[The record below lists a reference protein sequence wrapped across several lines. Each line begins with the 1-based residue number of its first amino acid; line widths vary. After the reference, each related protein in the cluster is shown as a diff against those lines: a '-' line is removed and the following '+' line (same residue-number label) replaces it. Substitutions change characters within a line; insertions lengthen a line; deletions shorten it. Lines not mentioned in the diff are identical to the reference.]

1 MPELP
6 EVETTR
12 RGLLPHL
19 QGQRVETVSVH
30 QPQLRWP
37 VSAQLRSDLPGR
49 RIIDIQRRAKYLL
62 FHLDSGATLIV
73 HLGMSGSLRLDDP
86 ATPRR
91 LHDHVE
97 LVLEPG
103 PPEQPALVLRYH
115 DPRRFGSWLWQP
127 AGQIHEL
134 LASLGPEPLSGA
146 FDAAWL
152 WRLSRGRRAAVK
164 LFLMDQATVVGV
176 GNIYAA
182 EALYRAAIDPR
193 RAAGR
198 VSLLRYGRL
207 VEAVQA
213 VLTQAIS
220 EGGTTLRDYLRPEG
234 TPGYFAHSLDV
245 YDRAGQ
251 PCRRC
256 GAVIRRTVLGQRATY
271 YCARC
276 QR

>member
-19 QGQRVETVSVH
+19 RGQRIKSLQVH
-30 QPQLRWP
+30 QAMLRWP
-37 VSAQLRSDLPGR
+37 VSAELRAGLPGR
-49 RIIDIQRRAKYLL
+49 RIVDIQRRAKYLL
-62 FHLDSGATLIV
+62 FELDSGASLIV

-91 LHDHVE
+91 PHDHVE
-97 LVLEPG
+97 LALAQTP
-103 PPEQPALVLRYH
+103 LVLRYH
-115 DPRRFGSWLWQP
+115 DPRRFGSWLWQS
-127 AGQIHEL
+127 AGQVHAL
-134 LASLGPEPLSGA
+134 LAALGPEPLTDA
-146 FDAAWL
+146 FDAARL
-152 WRLSRGRRAAVK
+152 WRQSRGRRAAVK

-182 EALYRAAIDPR
+182 EALYRAGIDPR

-207 VEAVQA
+207 VESVQA
-213 VLTQAIS
+213 VLAQAIS

-245 YDRAGQ
+245 YDRAGL

-256 GAVIRRTVLGQRATY
+256 PGTIRRIVLGQRATY
-271 YCARC
+271 FCAGC